1 MWLFEEAMR
10 PAQIVSL
17 IRPSSLTG
25 RTFLFITLAMG
36 LMLGAAFAGGM
47 IVAPKG
53 FSATM
58 SAGGMML
65 AVAVAAAA
73 SRSITRPFNRLMD
86 TLGQSERDGLRAPR
100 FSADLGVHE
109 LNHLAEALNGAA
121 QSLRQS
127 QADLERAYVQFVE
140 TMAEALDAR
149 DPYTAGHS
157 VRVGAYAYAIAQEMG
172 LPQDQAETIRVA
184 GQLHDIGKIGVSD
197 VLLQKPG
204 RLTSEEFGLIKLHP
218 QIGRKIL
225 EKVGRFEKLLA
236 PIELHHE
243 NYDGSGYPYGRAG
256 DRIPIEARILHV
268 ADCFDAMNTNR
279 AYRMALP
286 LQGAIEELRANS
298 GTQFDPAVVAV
309 FMKMIVDGKQDDILM
324 AADSRL
330 LAAGPVM
337 ELEMVSY

>member
-1 MWLFEEAMR
+1 MR

-17 IRPSSLTG
+17 IRPTSLAG

-36 LMLGAAFAGGM
+36 LMLGAAFAGGVM
-47 IVAPKG
+47 VAPQG
-53 FSATM
+53 FSAAM

-65 AVAVAAAA
+65 AVVVAAAA

-86 TLGQSERDGLRAPR
+86 TLSRSERDGLLAPQ
-100 FSADLGVHE
+100 FSGDSGVRE
-109 LNHLAEALNGAA
+109 VNHLARVLNGAA

-127 QADLERAYVQFVE
+127 QADLDRAYVQFVE

-157 VRVGAYAYAIAQEMG
+157 VRVGAYAYAIAREMG
-172 LPQDQAETIRVA
+172 LPENQAETIRVA
-184 GQLHDIGKIGVSD
+184 GQMHDIGKIGISD
-197 VLLQKPG
+197 IILQKPG
-204 RLTSEEFGLIKLHP
+204 KLTPEEFGLVKLHP
-218 QIGRKIL
+218 QVGRKIL

-236 PIELHHE
+236 PIEMHHE

-286 LQGAIEELRANS
+286 LQGAIEELRTNS

-309 FMKMIVDGKQDDILM
+309 FLKMIADGKQDDILM

-330 LAAGPVM
+330 LASEPPV
-337 ELEMVSY
+337 ELQMVS